1 MIYTLLKKIKSKISS
16 DTKVSKPESVPT
28 QPTVPTQPSVP
39 KLSVPKLSVKEEPK
53 MEFILSEKDFNNLYP
68 RAKAGTYKA
77 LCDNLEKNSIN
88 TPKRIA
94 SFIAQC
100 AHESGGFR
108 VTSENLNYSEKALN
122 TVFSKYFIRAGRD
135 AAPYARN
142 PERIANVV
150 YAGRMG
156 NNYSGDGWK
165 FRGRGFIQLTGKNN
179 YAKFQ
184 KDYDINVLDNPDS
197 VAEDMNLS
205 VLTAI
210 WYWNSNN
217 LNRFADSGDVRGLT
231 KAING
236 GFNGLD
242 DRIAQTNKLHALFGL
257 HLV

>member
-1 MIYTLLKKIKSKISS
+1 MIYSLLRKIKNIAGNAAK
-16 DTKVSKPESVPT
+16 
-28 QPTVPTQPSVP
+28 P
-39 KLSVPKLSVKEEPK
+39 KLEEPK
-53 MEFILSEKDFNNLYP
+53 PEERMNIELTKSPKTKLETILKEKDFDTLYP
-68 RAKAGTYKA
+68 RAKPGTYKA
-77 LCDNLEKNSIN
+77 LCDNLEKNHID

-94 SFIAQC
+94 AFIAQC

-122 TVFSKYFIRAGRD
+122 TVFGKYFIRAGRS

-142 PERIANVV
+142 PEKIANIV

-156 NNYSGDGWK
+156 NSSPGDGWK
-165 FRGRGFIQLTGKNN
+165 YRGRGFIQLTGKNN

-184 KDYDINVLDNPDS
+184 GTNAYGDVLANPDL

-217 LNRFADSGDVRGLT
+217 LNRFADSGDHRGLT

-242 DRIAQTNKLHALFGL
+242 DRLAQTNKLYSLFGL
-257 HLV
+257 HSV